1 MSTRGAR
8 FAEVDVAELR
18 FTHARVRPFFSGCG
32 RRLEATLSAI
42 LSGELTLDAVPIIT
56 VLPNTA
62 ADGTQYYFSLNNRRL
77 WVYKQLHDSGYFD
90 NGKKLR
96 VRIKEPLPREKERYT
111 PERCSMTARIM
122 KEGGGGAATEGTA
135 ADDSDDEKT
144 EAGAGAGA
152 EADTEAETGAKEVVT
167 VLGQLLVA
175 ARITTASDEAA
186 TTAVPAQAPAP
197 VGNVTKNKSNNGTRK
212 AAPAPAPAPAPL
224 TAEMLKSLKA
234 LAAQWKKAKGNKNTE
249 RKIQSQLDEWI
260 DDGACAA
267 EREEEIWAIIRR

>member
-1 MSTRGAR
+1 MHCR
-8 FAEVDVAELR
+8 LR
-18 FTHARVRPFFSGCG
+18 LAG
-32 RRLEATLSAI
+32 RE
-42 LSGELTLDAVPIIT
+42 
-56 VLPNTA
+56 
-62 ADGTQYYFSLNNRRL
+62 
-77 WVYKQLHDSGYFD
+77 
-90 NGKKLR
+90 
-96 VRIKEPLPREKERYT
+96 REKER
-111 PERCSMTARIM
+111 ERRREREREREREGAPLLVCSRPCGS
-122 KEGGGGAATEGTA
+122 ER
-135 ADDSDDEKT
+135 
-144 EAGAGAGA
+144 GA
-152 EADTEAETGAKEVVT
+152 EADAESETGAKEVVT

-197 VGNVTKNKSNNGTRK
+197 VGNDTKNKSNNGTRK